1 MTARRAGVPLVHPG
15 PVAAERIVSVPT
27 SVSVVR
33 AELAPGTVVSQG
45 LWALTQA
52 AGCQGASAELAHG
65 CFGTLRYVHPAIG
78 TDGERPATF
87 SATVEP
93 AAPGFV
99 VSGTATVGTRDGAA
113 FTHLHAIWLDGE
125 GRLRGGHLLPET
137 TVGAVPIQVTL
148 RAQHDVALLSEAD
161 PETSMPAFT
170 PHPAAS
176 GGDNG
181 KRAVMSRV
189 RPGVDL
195 HDAVSEIAARAG
207 FESAIVRASLG
218 SVVGARLRSGAGRIV
233 EADWPATEFTTLTGT
248 VTGTNGGP
256 PEVLLTGSLVDLN
269 GHVHSGVVLP
279 GQNPVAVTFE
289 LYVEEAAHG

>member
-1 MTARRAGVPLVHPG
+1 M
-15 PVAAERIVSVPT
+15 AAERIVSVPT

-45 LWALTQA
+45 LWALAQA

-99 VSGTATVGTRDGAA
+99 ASGTATVGTRDGAA
-113 FTHLHAIWLDGE
+113 FTHLHATWLDGE

-161 PETSMPAFT
+161 AETSMPAFT
-170 PHPAAS
+170 PHPVAS
-176 GGDNG
+176 GRDDDTGDA
-181 KRAVMSRV
+181 RAVMSRV

-195 HDAVSEIAARAG
+195 HDAVAEVVARAG
-207 FESAIVRASLG
+207 FGSAIVRASLG

-233 EADWPATEFTTLTGT
+233 EADWPATEFTTLSGT
-248 VTGTNGGP
+248 VTGTDGGP

-269 GHVHSGVVLP
+269 GRVHSGVVLP